1 LLNWIGEDA
10 MSKESRGEASASGR
24 AQLVQIKP
32 GFFLNLEQIVSVRV
46 LPQEEGQ
53 AYAVLQLSN
62 GDKLNLTRD
71 EFSSLTGE
79 EARRAARVQRKP
91 EAAS

>member
-1 LLNWIGEDA
+1 
-10 MSKESRGEASASGR
+10 
-24 AQLVQIKP
+24 
-32 GFFLNLEQIVSVRV
+32 V

-62 GDKLNLTRD
+62 GDKLSLTRD

-79 EARRAARVQRKP
+79 QARQAARVQQKP
-91 EAAS
+91 EAAL

>member
-1 LLNWIGEDA
+1 
-10 MSKESRGEASASGR
+10 MSKESKGEGAASGR

-32 GFFLNLEQIVSVRV
+32 GYFLNLEQIVSVRV
-46 LPQEEGQ
+46 QPQEEGQ

-79 EARRAARVQRKP
+79 EARQPARVQQKP
-91 EAAS
+91 DAAL

>member
-1 LLNWIGEDA
+1 
-10 MSKESRGEASASGR
+10 MSKESKGEAPAPGSAR
-24 AQLVQIKP
+24 LVQIKP
-32 GFFLNLEQIVSVRV
+32 GYFLNLEQIVSVRV

-62 GDKLNLTRD
+62 GDKLSLTRD

-79 EARRAARVQRKP
+79 QARQAARVQQKP
-91 EAAS
+91 EAAL